1 MIPCYSYCISLHYPA
16 LIGFCHAWL
25 LAVTRSFAWLVCR
38 VVGLFSPRE
47 KAAAEYAPLEAVIE
61 LHDVRR

>member
-1 MIPCYSYCISLHYPA
+1 MIPCYSYCISLHYLAP
-16 LIGFCHAWL
+16 IGFCHAWL
-25 LAVTRSFAWLVCR
+25 LAVTRSFAWLVYR

-47 KAAAEYAPLEAVIE
+47 KAAAGYAPLEAVIE